1 MNEPNNISADEDN
14 EEDGPLTFFILE
26 FTSFKHD
33 ASLTWASYN
42 YRCYGEQQ

>member
-26 FTSFKHD
+26 FTPFKHSVV
-33 ASLTWASYN
+33 ASLT
-42 YRCYGEQQ
+42 